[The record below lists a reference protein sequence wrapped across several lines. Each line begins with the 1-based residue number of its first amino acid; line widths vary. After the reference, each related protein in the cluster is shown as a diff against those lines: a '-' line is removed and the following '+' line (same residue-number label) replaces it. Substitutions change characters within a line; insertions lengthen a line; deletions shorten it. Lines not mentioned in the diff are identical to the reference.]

1 MQTFE
6 NACLLLA
13 RIEGPHPHRNLDIV
27 GHRWAL
33 LLAGA
38 LVPART
44 RCRKDAQ
51 LKANFDQGSCEFVVT
66 RTVWKVPFL
75 RNRVRGPAQALNR
88 VAGAELPACLTV
100 FCESMSGERS
110 HIWRLGDGP

>member
-1 MQTFE
+1 MMHVASRYQKFSKVRAMRTMQRRDTADFE

-13 RIEGPHPHRNLDIV
+13 RVEGPHPHRNLDIV

-33 LLAGA
+33 LRAGA

-51 LKANFDQGSCEFVVT
+51 TEGQFKIRIF
-66 RTVWKVPFL
+66 R
-75 RNRVRGPAQALNR
+75 
-88 VAGAELPACLTV
+88 
-100 FCESMSGERS
+100 
-110 HIWRLGDGP
+110 